1 MFLSRHLRFYIAS
14 AVFAFSAQSFAGAF
28 QLWEESASSM
38 GDYHAGAAAEA
49 NNASTV
55 FYNPAGM
62 VRIKHQQVSI
72 GAALI
77 DLKVR
82 YDGGVFQNVGGVI
95 VPNGQTTASI
105 PGDTANIVPNFH
117 YVLPLNEHW
126 QFGLEETTPFG
137 LSTNYTDFNS
147 LVDNVRDLATKT
159 ELQTVNLNPSL
170 SYLINRYV
178 SVGAGFDAMNGQAT
192 YNNFGILAPLKNK
205 LDGWGYGYNAGLLFQ
220 FTPETRLGLSY
231 RSAVTIDAKG
241 PSEFDYSTNNVNKST
256 VSARFPLPP
265 TTMMSIYHDV
275 NSRLAIMASAFYTQ
289 WSCFRTL
296 VIKNMAQLPVSQ
308 GGTSDVATVAINEN
322 YRDTWNLAIGSRYK
336 FNQHI
341 ALEAGFGHDETPTQ
355 IPYRDI
361 RLPDDNRYVAS
372 LGLNIHPSSNFEWSM
387 GWTHLFTGHTS
398 IDNSGGFNAAQS
410 SGISQ
415 DNFSYG
421 VGTVH
426 SNVNLFGIQLTWNV

>member
-1 MFLSRHLRFYIAS
+1 MYLSRHLRFYIAS
-14 AVFAFSAQSFAGAF
+14 AVFAFSAQSYAGAF

-82 YDGGVFQNVGGVI
+82 YDGGVFQNVGGTI
-95 VPNGQTTASI
+95 VQTGQTTAAI

-117 YVLPLNEHW
+117 YVLPLNDHW
-126 QFGLEETTPFG
+126 RFGLEETTPFG

-147 LVDNVRDLATKT
+147 AVDNVEDLATKT

-170 SYLINRYV
+170 SYLVNRYL
-178 SVGAGFDAMNGQAT
+178 SLGAGFDAMNGQAT

-205 LDGWGYGYNAGLLFQ
+205 LDGWGYGYNAGMLLQ

-231 RSAVTIDAKG
+231 RSAITIDAKG
-241 PSEFDYSTNNVNKST
+241 PSEFDLPGDVNKTT

-289 WSCFRTL
+289 WSCFHTL
-296 VIKNMAQLPVSQ
+296 IIKNMAQLTNP
-308 GGTSDVATVAINEN
+308 ATVAINEN

-387 GWTHLFTGHTS
+387 GWTHLFTGHTA
-398 IDNSGGFNAAQS
+398 IDNSGGLNTSQS
-410 SGISQ
+410 TI
-415 DNFSYG
+415 NPALFSYG

>member
-14 AVFAFSAQSFAGAF
+14 TVFAFSAQSFAGAF
-28 QLWEESASSM
+28 QLWEESASSL

-62 VRIKHQQVSI
+62 SRINHQQVST
-72 GAALI
+72 GAVLI
-77 DLKVR
+77 DLKTR
-82 YDGGVFQNVGGVI
+82 YDGGVFQNVGGTI
-95 VPNGQTTASI
+95 VQTGQTTASI
-105 PGDTANIVPNFH
+105 PGDTSNIVPNFH
-117 YVLPLNEHW
+117 YVLPLNDHW
-126 QFGLEETTPFG
+126 RLGMEATTPFG
-137 LSTNYTDFNS
+137 LSTNYNDFNS
-147 LVDNVRDLATKT
+147 ADNVEDLATKT
-159 ELQTVNLNPSL
+159 ELQTLNLNPSL
-170 SYLINRYV
+170 SYLINRYL
-178 SVGAGFDAMNGQAT
+178 SVGAGFNAMYGQAT

-205 LDGWGYGYNAGLLFQ
+205 LAGWGYGYNAGMLLQ

-241 PSEFDYSTNNVNKST
+241 PSEFDFPGDVSKST

-289 WSCFRTL
+289 WSCFHTL
-296 VIKNMAQLPVSQ
+296 VIKNMAQLT
-308 GGTSDVATVAINEN
+308 GTATVAINEN

-372 LGLNIHPSSNFEWSM
+372 LGFNIHPSANFEWSM
-387 GWTHLFTGHTS
+387 GWTHLFTGHTA
-398 IDNSGGFNAAQS
+398 INNSGGLNTEKS
-410 SGISQ
+410 TI
-415 DNFSYG
+415 DPDLFSYG